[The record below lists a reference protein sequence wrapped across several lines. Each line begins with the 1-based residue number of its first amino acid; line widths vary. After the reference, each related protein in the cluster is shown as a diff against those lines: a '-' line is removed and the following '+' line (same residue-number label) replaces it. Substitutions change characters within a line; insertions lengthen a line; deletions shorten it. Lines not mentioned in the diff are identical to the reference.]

1 MNIKKKI
8 FDFLERYSSING
20 SFIDPSYYYYHK
32 NGKYIVMDP
41 PYDILRGVIILLA
54 VVTLFS
60 SWFITFVVC
69 LCIYFI
75 LTFIKRNSL
84 IYKVIRYFQY
94 ESDYADAEDIINY
107 VRPRFFLTKNGYGDL
122 IRDVSYITDTLW
134 YKNKIDISRGNGIE
148 IYRSRFSGPFK
159 KTSIKEE
166 IR

>member
-32 NGKYIVMDP
+32 NSKYIVMDP
-41 PYDILRGVIILLA
+41 PYDILRGVMILLA

-60 SWFITFVVC
+60 SCFITFVVC

-107 VRPRFFLTKNGYGDL
+107 VRPRFFLTNNGYGKL